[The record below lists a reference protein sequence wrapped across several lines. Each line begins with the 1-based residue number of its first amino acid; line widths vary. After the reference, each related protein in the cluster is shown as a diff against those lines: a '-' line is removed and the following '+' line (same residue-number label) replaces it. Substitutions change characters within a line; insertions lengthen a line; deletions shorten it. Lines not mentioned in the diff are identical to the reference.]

1 MAASRSFELAGRSLA
16 LNRVPGS
23 LMSPDAALSPRR
35 ATYCSFASP
44 KESRQRKGD
53 PGVCVPSLRFGQPAV
68 LGPAGVSCK
77 LAALKQARALIRLA
91 LCSSAQP
98 QGFCGTGSG
107 SGSNCVDAIATIFIA
122 VRAGTTWARGRIT
135 LRTGRGTR
143 FWESDH
149 NFAAQH
155 PQGAPTAR
163 RIWALT
169 PKTPLTSARLFFGLP
184 YFGEAKKGESPAA
197 ATERHRNV
205 ES

>member
-1 MAASRSFELAGRSLA
+1 MKFMAVSRSFGLAGRSLA

-53 PGVCVPSLRFGQPAV
+53 PGGCLGYWGQSPNSPSLWLALRVRCECTAAKSVSDPNNLPAV

-91 LCSSAQP
+91 LRSSAQP

-107 SGSNCVDAIATIFIA
+107 SGSGSRSCFGFLVATFLIAA
-122 VRAGTTWARGRIT
+122 YARST
-135 LRTGRGTR
+135 
-143 FWESDH
+143 
-149 NFAAQH
+149 
-155 PQGAPTAR
+155 
-163 RIWALT
+163 
-169 PKTPLTSARLFFGLP
+169 
-184 YFGEAKKGESPAA
+184 
-197 ATERHRNV
+197 
-205 ES
+205 